1 MEEEEEIIRLLWQ
14 RSEEGL
20 RRVQGKYGKLCFRI
34 ANNILKDPQDAQ
46 ECEND
51 GYLSLWNSIP
61 PKKPLPLLP
70 YLCRIVRNHA
80 LNRYEY
86 RHAGKRDG
94 SLEDVYQE
102 LDEVAGAAEGVESE
116 IIYKEMIREIS
127 AFLTRQKEQKR
138 HVFLA
143 RYYFAESVR
152 DIASLYGISESK
164 VKSILFRM
172 RKELRKHLEEGGYL

>member
-1 MEEEEEIIRLLWQ
+1 MEEEEEIIQLLWQ

-20 RRVQGKYGKLCFRI
+20 RRVQSKYGKLCFRI
-34 ANNILKDPQDAQ
+34 ANNILQDPQDAQ

-70 YLCRIVRNHA
+70 YLCCIVRNHA

-86 RHAGKRDG
+86 KHAEKRNG
-94 SLEDVYQE
+94 RLEDVYQE
-102 LDEVAGAAEGVESE
+102 LDGVAGEAEEVESE
-116 IIYKEMIREIS
+116 VIYKEMIQEIS
-127 AFLTRQKEQKR
+127 DFLRRQKEQKR

-152 DIASLYGISESK
+152 DIALSYQISESK
-164 VKSILFRM
+164 VKSMLFRM
-172 RKELRKHLEEGGYL
+172 RNELRTHLEGRGYL